1 MRTDFKFK
9 KEVEQFSK
17 VDSVERIKRIE
28 GFVQKFKTHPDCE
41 RELGKWQIQFASQ
54 AVGITARVLP
64 PDSLQFGGVKIYKSK
79 KNI

>member
-41 RELGKWQIQFASQ
+41 KELSKWQIQFASQ

-64 PDSLQFGGVKIYKSK
+64 PDSLQFGGVKIY
-79 KNI
+79 I